1 MDPEVNCEPPEDV
14 DNTDTNVDFSQVKTV
29 ATGWMLDFLFVS
41 LCRSFKE
48 NNLDEFKDTISAIE
62 AISQSPALKG
72 NLHNEKV
79 MICGFLARVMH
90 GKQLDVRFDDDN
102 KVMPLMSAAKL
113 WTTLKDTVADE
124 ALFKNITVLLLVQSV
139 AVCLEKGQK
148 SSASSVLK
156 WFEAHHEF
164 PQNLK
169 TKLSTVLSKSDSYH
183 PFIMSFSFSRL
194 LETVQSYLDAYLEK
208 NPSDYLLKAAAK
220 NVRSSKNPEPLK
232 DSEGPLSADEPPAK
246 DKQKSK
252 NGSCMRTK
260 RKLLSTRSPEV
271 WMPESCKKVKVCL
284 TKIPKSELCEMTSET
299 VTDSSNNRRAR
310 KKWTAQ
316 LDKYL
321 KDGVRRHGLGKWS
334 RILQDYDFEGRTG
347 VMLKDRWRILMKAHK
362 VS

>member
-62 AISQSPALKG
+62 GVSVTFVVC
-72 NLHNEKV
+72 N
-79 MICGFLARVMH
+79 MFFC
-90 GKQLDVRFDDDN
+90 LDVRFDDDN

-124 ALFKNITVLLLVQSV
+124 ALFKNITVLLLVQV
-139 AVCLEKGQK
+139 ILQTIFFGVFKMVVLFNDCLLQ
-148 SSASSVLK
+148 
-156 WFEAHHEF
+156 
-164 PQNLK
+164 QNLK

-194 LETVQSYLDAYLEK
+194 LETVQALHVTEK
-208 NPSDYLLKAAAK
+208 HTILPYFL
-220 NVRSSKNPEPLK
+220 
-232 DSEGPLSADEPPAK
+232 
-246 DKQKSK
+246 
-252 NGSCMRTK
+252 RTK

-284 TKIPKSELCEMTSET
+284 TKIPKSGKFCF
-299 VTDSSNNRRAR
+299 
-310 KKWTAQ
+310 KWTAQ